1 MNLSR
6 RFCSIAMPITFCVA
20 LLPAAA
26 RAQVVPAGFESNHA
40 VWVGG
45 ECSIYSA
52 SFPYKSGQSIDGC
65 GAFANLRWAPHFDVE
80 GDARWLAFGGFA
92 GSTESSY
99 LAGPRYIFGRFGK
112 FQPYAKFLL
121 GEGAIHYPY
130 QIGNRTYFALAPGGG
145 LNYRIA
151 SRLTLRAEYEYQIWP
166 NSPGFA
172 NEPDHPLKP
181 NGFNFGVAYEILHF

>member
-1 MNLSR
+1 MNLLR
-6 RFCSIAMPITFCVA
+6 RFYFIAMPITFCVT
-20 LLPAAA
+20 LLPAAV

-52 SFPYKSGQSIDGC
+52 SFPYGSGQRIDGC

-99 LAGPRYIFGRFGK
+99 LAGRVTYSAAWKIPALRQVSTGQGRH
-112 FQPYAKFLL
+112 PLS
-121 GEGAIHYPY
+121 Y
-130 QIGNRTYFALAPGGG
+130 QIGNRTYCALAPGGG